1 MSDIRP
7 PKHLY
12 TTVEKIKQAAQTML
26 IDNIE
31 LETPKLVDNSDM
43 YDILYSIA
51 NLSNVVNVK
60 SPEIGDDGTWIT
72 YNQDGSHSDTNV
84 SAKGTS
90 IVFDKEEVAETSD
103 LDKAKIFVV
112 DPIEDQEDGSVDN
125 NIKLGQYIYTPE
137 TEWFTE
143 IHIKDG
149 WQDDEDYQDIQEI
162 TSSESLGIVNIRTTG
177 GLQIDKT
184 KNDDGEDVL
193 LIGSPTRYFRH
204 ITDETLSDSIATYY
218 PDNTLISAQYDYTE
232 VEGNKYTITP
242 TFISKYN
249 TLSLNINLLFSIYRG
264 SYRSSGDPGDQQYG
278 SVLANDTISLLI
290 VDGVYKNSRVNNTL
304 SVFTDRESSG
314 PDGTPVIDILSCTV
328 VEDSINHCFRITPT
342 IMISGWAT
350 KDKSYPYFEVNLIG
364 HINNYGI
371 SLID

>member
-7 PKHLY
+7 PKKVY
-12 TTVEKIKQAAQTML
+12 KTVEEIKQAAQTML

-60 SPEIGDDGTWIT
+60 SPEIDDNGEWIT
-72 YNQDGSHSDTNV
+72 YNQDGSHSETNV

-90 IVFDKEEVAETSD
+90 IVFNENKVWDASKISD
-103 LDKAKIFVV
+103 AKVKI
-112 DPIEDQEDGSVDN
+112 ISNENN
-125 NIKLGQYIYTPE
+125 NIELGQDIYTPE
-137 TEWFTE
+137 TEWFTK
-143 IHIKDG
+143 INIKDG
-149 WQDDEDYQDIQEI
+149 WQDDEDYDNPQEI

-218 PDNTLISAQYDYTE
+218 PDNTLISAQYDYIE
-232 VEGNKYTITP
+232 GEGNKYTITP

-264 SYRSSGDPGDQQYG
+264 SYRSSGDPGNQQYG

-290 VDGVYKNSRVNNTL
+290 VNGVWEDTSVNNTL
-304 SVFTDRESSG
+304 SVFTDREISG
-314 PDGTPVIDILSCTV
+314 SNGSPMINIPSCTI
-328 VEDSINHCFRITPT
+328 VEDSDTHCFKITPT
-342 IMISGWAT
+342 ILIYGWAT

-371 SLID
+371 SV

>member
-12 TTVEKIKQAAQTML
+12 NTVEEIKQAAQTML

-51 NLSNVVNVK
+51 NLSKANAK
-60 SPEIGDDGTWIT
+60 SPQLNENGNWIT
-72 YNQDGSHSDTNV
+72 YDEEGNPITTNV
-84 SAKGTS
+84 SAKGTLIS
-90 IVFDKEEVAETSD
+90 FDEDAVGDTPNISDAKVKIYAEGNNE
-103 LDKAKIFVV
+103 
-112 DPIEDQEDGSVDN
+112 IE
-125 NIKLGQYIYTPE
+125 LGQDIYTPE

-149 WQDDEDYQDIQEI
+149 WHDDEDYQDVEE
-162 TSSESLGIVNIRTTG
+162 TYPSESLGIVNIRTTG

-184 KNDDGEDVL
+184 ENDEGEDVL
-193 LIGSPTRYFRH
+193 LIGSPTRYCRH
-204 ITDETLSDSIATYY
+204 IIDSNLSNPIETYY
-218 PDNTLISAQYDYTE
+218 PDNTLMSAQYDYIE
-232 VEGNKYTITP
+232 NEGNQYTITP
-242 TFISKYN
+242 TFISKYD
-249 TLSLNINLLFSIYRG
+249 TLSLNINLLFSLYRG
-264 SYRSSGDPGDQQYG
+264 SEDYQYG

-290 VDGVYKNSRVNNTL
+290 VDGVCENPISTRVINNL
-304 SVFTDRESSG
+304 SVFTDRESSDPNG
-314 PDGTPVIDILSCTV
+314 MPMINIPICTV
-328 VEDSINHCFRITPT
+328 VEDNINHFFRITPT
-342 IMISGWAT
+342 IVISGWNT
-350 KDKSYPYFEVNLIG
+350 EETSYPYFEVNLIG

>member
-1 MSDIRP
+1 MSNIRP

-12 TTVEKIKQAAQTML
+12 TTVEEIKQAAQTML

-43 YDILYSIA
+43 YDILYAIA
-51 NLSNVVNVK
+51 NLSNAINIK
-60 SPEIGDDGTWIT
+60 SPEIDDNGEWIT
-72 YNQDGSHSDTNV
+72 YNQEGTLVETNV

-90 IVFDKEEVAETSD
+90 IVFNENKVWDASTISD
-103 LDKAKIFVV
+103 AKVKIISNKNNH
-112 DPIEDQEDGSVDN
+112 IE
-125 NIKLGQYIYTPE
+125 LGQYIYTPKN
-137 TEWFTE
+137 EWFTE
-143 IHIKDG
+143 INIKDG
-149 WQDDEDYQDIQEI
+149 WQDDEDYQDVQEI

-232 VEGNKYTITP
+232 SEGNKYTITP

-290 VDGVYKNSRVNNTL
+290 VDGVCENPPSTRVYNNL

-314 PDGTPVIDILSCTV
+314 SDGNPMIDISNCTV
-328 VEDSINHCFRITPT
+328 VEDSNHRFRISPE
-342 IMISGWAT
+342 IVISGWAT

-371 SLID
+371 IL

>member
-7 PKHLY
+7 PKKVY
-12 TTVEKIKQAAQTML
+12 NTVEEIKQAAQTML

-51 NLSNVVNVK
+51 NLSDAVNVK
-60 SPEIGDDGTWIT
+60 SPEIGDNGKWIT
-72 YNQDGSHSDTNV
+72 YNQDGTSTDTNV

-90 IVFDKEEVAETSD
+90 ISFDEEEVSETSN
-103 LDKAKIFVV
+103 LDEAKIFVV
-112 DPIEDQEDGSVDN
+112 NPIEDQEDSSVDN
-125 NIKLGQYIYTPE
+125 NIKLGQCIYTPE

-149 WQDDEDYQDIQEI
+149 WQDDKDYQNVQEI

-232 VEGNKYTITP
+232 SEGNKYTITP

-290 VDGVYKNSRVNNTL
+290 VDGVWKDAIVSNGL

-314 PDGTPVIDILSCTV
+314 SNGNPMIDISNCTV
-328 VEDSINHCFRITPT
+328 EEDSDNHCFKITPE
-342 IMISGWAT
+342 IVIHGWTA

-371 SLID
+371 IL

>member
-7 PKHLY
+7 PKKVY
-12 TTVEKIKQAAQTML
+12 KTVEEIKQAAQTML

-51 NLSNVVNVK
+51 NLSKANAK
-60 SPEIGDDGTWIT
+60 SPQLNKNGNWIT
-72 YNQDGSHSDTNV
+72 YDEYGDPDETDV

-90 IVFDKEEVAETSD
+90 IVFNENKVWNTSKISD
-103 LDKAKIFVV
+103 AKVKI
-112 DPIEDQEDGSVDN
+112 ISNENN
-125 NIKLGQYIYTPE
+125 NIELGQDIYTPE

-149 WQDDEDYQDIQEI
+149 WQDDEDYQDVQEI

-177 GLQIDKT
+177 GLQLDKT

-218 PDNTLISAQYDYTE
+218 PDNTLISAQYDYIE
-232 VEGNKYTITP
+232 GKGNKYTITP

-278 SVLANDTISLLI
+278 SVLANDTLSLLI
-290 VDGVYKNSRVNNTL
+290 VNGVWEDTSVNNTL
-304 SVFTDRESSG
+304 SVFTDREISG
-314 PDGTPVIDILSCTV
+314 SNGYPMINISNCTV
-328 VEDSINHCFRITPT
+328 EEDSDNHCFKITPE
-342 IMISGWAT
+342 IVISGWAT

-371 SLID
+371 SV